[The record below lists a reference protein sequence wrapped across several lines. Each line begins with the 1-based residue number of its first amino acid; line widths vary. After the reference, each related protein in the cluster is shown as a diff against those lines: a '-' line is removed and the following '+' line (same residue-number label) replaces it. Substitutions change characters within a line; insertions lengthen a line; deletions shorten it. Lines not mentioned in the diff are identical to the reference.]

1 MRIPSTIVAALLISL
16 AMLTACGNS
25 STDSEHKDEKGHAH
39 DDAKGHR
46 EDAPHDKKE
55 GHQEGDRHEAGAG
68 SEGED
73 HDETLKL
80 SPEALKAAHL
90 SITAAGP
97 GTIRETLPLY
107 GVVKPNAERVRS
119 VTARFPGIVRSVNA
133 KIGDTVVQG
142 ATLATVESNE
152 SLQVY
157 SISSPQ
163 AGVVTERFTNPGEQ
177 AEQQPLF
184 TVADLSSVWVELALF
199 PRDRNR
205 VQTGQIVRIQTTD
218 GGPQRDGKIVFV
230 SPLGS
235 ASTQSLA
242 ARVLLDNKDGQWSP
256 GLYVRGE
263 VTIGEI
269 AAALVVPVAALQE
282 LEEGTSVFL
291 QTAEG
296 LQPKAVKVGRRDG
309 QFVEILEGV
318 AAGDQVVGEGSFVL
332 KAEMGKGE
340 AEHDH

>member
-1 MRIPSTIVAALLISL
+1 MRNTSITVAVLLISL
-16 AMLTACGNS
+16 SALTACGKS
-25 STDSEHKDEKGHAH
+25 SPESEHKDEKGHAH
-39 DDAKGHR
+39 DDAKGHA
-46 EDAPHDKKE
+46 EGDAHDEKE
-55 GHQEGDRHEAGAG
+55 GHQEGDRHEGGAG
-68 SEGED
+68 PGGEE

-80 SPEALKAAHL
+80 SPEALKAANL
-90 SITAAGP
+90 SIAPAGP

-107 GVVKPNAERVRS
+107 GVVKPNAERIRS

-133 KIGDTVVQG
+133 KIGDTVGQG

-157 SISSPQ
+157 PIASPL

-199 PRDRNR
+199 PRDRGRVQIGQAVR
-205 VQTGQIVRIQTTD
+205 VQTAD
-218 GGPQRDGKIVFV
+218 GGPTRDGKIVFV
-230 SPLGS
+230 SALGS
-235 ASTQSLA
+235 ANTQSLT

-263 VTIGEI
+263 VTIGE
-269 AAALVVPVAALQE
+269 ASAALVVPVAALQE
-282 LEEGTSVFL
+282 LEEGTSVFV
-291 QTAEG
+291 QSAEG
-296 LQPKAVKVGRRDG
+296 LRPTAVKVGRSDG
-309 QFVEILEGV
+309 RYVEILEGL
-318 AAGDQVVGEGSFVL
+318 ATSDKVVGEGSFVL